1 MYMQQGQTPGQQLPQ
16 HPRQG
21 MSATSQSDATG
32 HYISASMGGGNAH
45 MVGMVG
51 GMGPTDLGMGSMAH
65 SGGVPTGVMPSAMMA
80 GGLLTSTGMMGNMS
94 APHALY
100 SGAEVAPGISAAQ
113 AAAAA
118 QAQAAAQA
126 AAVAAQAAAAQGV
139 VGGNPMMSSP
149 SVIGP
154 VQMAPTPVIPTSQ
167 FHQQQLMVHQRSRAA
182 ATPHHHAR
190 AAMAQQRQQGN
201 FLGGSYDGGHLVAGT
216 PLSNYA
222 DFVSGRSTTPLG
234 HLNGQSSTPVIIR
247 PPSTR
252 AKSTSIGSANDRRT
266 PGMAPYANGTSGT
279 PTAGTPVSSGGQAG
293 KGVPQWTELDLGGMN
308 LRVIS
313 PPLFRYTFMTKLYL
327 NHNQLTHLPVAMADL
342 RSLEELDASGNLI
355 SSVPPELGLCCRL
368 KELLLFDN
376 RITDLPSEL
385 GTLYQ
390 LESLGL
396 EGNPLQEDLKSMLQK
411 EGTRA
416 LIEYLRDSGPA
427 MAAPPD
433 RQWVPLDKDV
443 KTDSPEV
450 ITVLSYNVLC
460 PKYATPQ
467 MYSYCPSWALA
478 WEYRR
483 DSIMSEL
490 TALQPDLIC
499 LQEVESCQFDEF
511 FKEKLG
517 ELGYEGVF
525 WTKSRART
533 MTEEERKSVD
543 GCATFYKSSMFK
555 VVASHLLEFQQ
566 SALSRKDFRKCDDF
580 FNRFMTKDN
589 IVGFA
594 VLKHR
599 KLPGEPMVFV
609 ANAHVHW
616 DPEFTDVKMVQTTM
630 LTEEL
635 AMLARKYGGVP
646 PASSSHSS
654 ASSGAGGNE
663 GSEAHRIQIQLQ
675 QQQKQFHKIA
685 AIICGDFNSKPDSG
699 LYEFLSRGRLD
710 KEHKDLEKLEPYADY
725 KKHGLRHPFGLKSAY
740 GSVGELPLTN
750 FNPAFS
756 GTIDYIWYTTGTLIP
771 TGLLGEV
778 DEEWT
783 GQTVGFPNAHIP
795 SDHIPIMA
803 EFKWKP
809 LGNASAAGS
818 AQNRHSFQYRK

>member
-1 MYMQQGQTPGQQLPQ
+1 MYMQQGQTPGQQLP

-21 MSATSQSDATG
+21 MSATSQADSAG
-32 HYISASMGGGNAH
+32 HYISASMGANNAH
-45 MVGMVG
+45 MIGMNE
-51 GMGPTDLGMGSMAH
+51 LAMGSM
-65 SGGVPTGVMPSAMMA
+65 GGVMPSAMMVN
-80 GGLLTSTGMMGNMS
+80 GGMMGAMGPAHSMYS
-94 APHALY
+94 A
-100 SGAEVAPGISAAQ
+100 SEVASGISTAQAVAAAQVAAAQAAAAQ

-118 QAQAAAQA
+118 
-126 AAVAAQAAAAQGV
+126 AVAQGV
-139 VGGNPMMSSP
+139 GNPMMSSP
-149 SVIGP
+149 SVMSGP
-154 VQMAPTPVIPTSQ
+154 VQMAPTPVIPSSQ
-167 FHQQQLMVHQRSRAA
+167 FHQQQLIVHQKSRAS

-190 AAMAQQRQQGN
+190 AAMAQQRQQGSY
-201 FLGGSYDGGHLVAGT
+201 FGSSYDSNHMAAGT
-216 PLSNYA
+216 PVSNYA
-222 DFVSGRSTTPLG
+222 DFLSGRSTTPLG
-234 HLNGQSSTPVIIR
+234 HLNGQNSTPAIIR

-252 AKSTSIGSANDRRT
+252 AKSVSIGSANDRRT
-266 PGMAPYANGTSGT
+266 PGAAASYANGNSGT
-279 PTAGTPVSSGGQAG
+279 PATGTPVQQGGKPALR
-293 KGVPQWTELDLGGMN
+293 WTELDLGGMS

-313 PPLFRYTFMTKLYL
+313 PPLFKYSFLTRLYI
-327 NHNQLTHLPVAMADL
+327 NHNQLTHLPIAISDL
-342 RSLEELDASGNLI
+342 RNLEELDASGNAI
-355 SSVPPELGLCCRL
+355 SVVPAELGLCCKLR
-368 KELLLFDN
+368 ELLLFDN
-376 RITDLPSEL
+376 RITDLPCEL

-390 LESLGL
+390 LETFGL
-396 EGNPLQEDLKSMLQK
+396 EGNPLQDDLKGLLQK

-416 LIEYLRDSGPA
+416 LIEYLRDSGSA

-433 RQWVPLDKDV
+433 RQWIALDKDV

-483 DSIMSEL
+483 DIIMSEL
-490 TALQPDLIC
+490 TAFQPDIVC
-499 LQEVESCQFDEF
+499 LQEVEANQYEEF

-533 MTEEERKSVD
+533 MSEEERKLVD

-555 VVASHLLEFQQ
+555 CVASHLLEFQQ

-599 KLPGEPMVFV
+599 KLPNEPMMFV

-616 DPEFTDVKMVQTTM
+616 DPEFTDVKMVQTAM
-630 LTEEL
+630 LMEEL
-635 AMLARKYGGVP
+635 AALGKKHAPGLAAAAQGTTGP
-646 PASSSHSS
+646 IHS
-654 ASSGAGGNE
+654 AGSE
-663 GSEAHRIQIQLQ
+663 GSEAHRVQIQQQ
-675 QQQKQFHKIA
+675 QQQKLFQKIA
-685 AIICGDFNSKPDSG
+685 AIICGDFNSTPGSG

-710 KEHKDLEKLEPYADY
+710 KEHDDLERLEPYADY
-725 KKHGLRHPFGLKSAY
+725 KRHGLRHPFGLKSAY
-740 GSVGELPLTN
+740 ASIGELPLTN
-750 FNPAFS
+750 FSPMFN

-771 TGLLGEV
+771 TGVLGELD
-778 DEEWT
+778 DEWM
-783 GQTVGFPNAHIP
+783 QQNVGFPNAHVP

-809 LGNASAAGS
+809 AGNVSSAAATHGKHPFHYS
-818 AQNRHSFQYRK
+818 RK